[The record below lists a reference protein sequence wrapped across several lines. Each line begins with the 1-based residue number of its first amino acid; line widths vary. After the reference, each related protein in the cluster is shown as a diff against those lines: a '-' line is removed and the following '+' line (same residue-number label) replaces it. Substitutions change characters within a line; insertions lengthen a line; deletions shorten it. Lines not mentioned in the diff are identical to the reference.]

1 MNAAEALAFGLV
13 QGLTEFLPVSSSG
26 HLALMK
32 NIWGLTDIPILFD
45 ILLHLSTLLAVFI
58 VFRRRLGKFIR
69 SILHGIGG
77 KADKNDLLH
86 LRLIALIILASIIT
100 AILGIAIDTLL
111 NPGGNITLVS
121 ICFLITALILL
132 ASTKLKPGSKDYGTI
147 GVKEALF
154 LGLAQGLG
162 VFPGI
167 SRSGITIS
175 AGMGAG
181 LSRESAGEL
190 SFIISIPAIIGAAI
204 LKFRDLGDVSAG
216 IGSSALLIG
225 MAASFISGLLALIF
239 LMRLV
244 RQGRLFFF
252 AFYLIL
258 PGIAGLI
265 FL

>member
-1 MNAAEALAFGLV
+1 MNVAEALAFGLV

-86 LRLIALIILASIIT
+86 LRLIALIILTSIIT
-100 AILGIAIDTLL
+100 AILGIAIDAL